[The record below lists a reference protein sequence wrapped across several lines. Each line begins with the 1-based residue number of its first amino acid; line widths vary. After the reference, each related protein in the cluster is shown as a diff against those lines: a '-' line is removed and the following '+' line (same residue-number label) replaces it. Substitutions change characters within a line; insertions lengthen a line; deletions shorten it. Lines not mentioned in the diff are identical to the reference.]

1 MSCDHHHFHVDTTD
15 AEVEAAQD
23 ALVAA
28 LDASWDDDTATERI
42 ISAMNRLRAAQL
54 RQTAARSGLGHLP
67 DLVGN
72 S

>member
-1 MSCDHHHFHVDTTD
+1 MSCDHQFHIETTD
-15 AEVEAAQD
+15 AEVEAARD
-23 ALVAA
+23 ALVVA
-28 LDASWDDDTATERI
+28 LDASWDDETASERI

-54 RQTAARSGLGHLP
+54 RQTAARTGLGHLP